1 MNIVVKYLLKKM
13 LFFLNKFK
21 NHVLKAATVQK
32 AILLVTHRS
41 LSSKISNSKNL
52 LSQTKSFLSS
62 RPLLSNCITYGLLYS
77 GSEFLQQTIL
87 KNVDSEENGEYDF
100 GSIFR

>member
-32 AILLVTHRS
+32 AISVVTKRS
-41 LSSKISNSKNL
+41 LSNKISNSKNL

-87 KNVDSEENGEYDF
+87 KNVESGENGEYDF